1 MTGHDP
7 PLAPSRPACKT
18 FQPSRAGLG
27 MADKEKKIDPFDV
40 EALEKSLNDSAT
52 RVSTIWVSFLIFSLY
67 LLTAATTVTHRQLFL
82 AEPVKLPVLNID
94 LPLWG
99 FFFSRRSCM

>member
-1 MTGHDP
+1 
-7 PLAPSRPACKT
+7 
-18 FQPSRAGLG
+18 
-27 MADKEKKIDPFDV
+27 MADAKKIDPFDV

-99 FFFSRRSCM
+99 RVPTLCPVSRRNSIQRPAARRISR